1 MSQTVKIQG
10 RLLIKNVVLNFIGQ
24 VIPLI
29 VAVATVPYIIH
40 GLGADRFGIFSLAFV
55 VLGYFSIFDL
65 GLGRATTKFVS
76 EALGKGETER
86 IPVILWTSLASQF
99 SLGVLGSI
107 SLVMATPILVERIL
121 NIPPD
126 LMEETKNVF
135 YLLSLS
141 IPVVICS
148 ASLRGTLEAGQR
160 FDLVNAVTIP
170 SSCLTFLLPIIG
182 LLLSFQLS
190 GIVILLL
197 IVRVGA
203 IVAYLMLCFR
213 VYPRIKQLF
222 LIDTKMFRPLFTF
235 GGWVTVCSI
244 LIPILVYLDR
254 FLIGALRTVADVGY
268 YSVSYDI
275 ISRVGIF
282 PASLTMTLFPAFST
296 LEADRDKLKRL
307 YTCSLKYLLLVMG
320 PIIFV
325 LVIFAGDI
333 LHLWLGADWALKTT
347 LVFQILAI
355 GIFVNALSQ
364 MPANLLDGIGR
375 PDLRAK
381 VFLSYILPYIILLWF
396 LINKFGIVGAA
407 LAWTLR
413 ACLELLLF
421 FGVAWKTIHL
431 NPATFVQNG
440 VLRAIMVYGGMVVI
454 GLFVVGIWG
463 KTILTQGV
471 IVITCLTV
479 FALVVWRYVLD
490 NEEKQF
496 LFLAIKKVR

>member
-1 MSQTVKIQG
+1 MKIQG
-10 RLLIKNVVLNFIGQ
+10 NLLIKNTGLNLVGQ

-29 VAVATVPYIIH
+29 VAVVTVPFIIR
-40 GLGADRFGIFSLAFV
+40 GLGADRFGIFFLALV
-55 VLGYFSIFDL
+55 VLGYFGIFNL
-65 GLGRATTKFVS
+65 GLGRAITKFVS

-99 SLGVLGSI
+99 LLGVLGSI
-107 SLVMATPILVERIL
+107 SLVMMTPILVERIL
-121 NIPPD
+121 NIPPA
-126 LMEETKNVF
+126 LMEETKNTF

-148 ASLRGTLEAGQR
+148 ASLSGVLESAQR
-160 FDLVNAVTIP
+160 FDLVNAVRIP
-170 SSCLTFLLPIIG
+170 SSCLNFLLPALG
-182 LLLSFQLS
+182 LSLGFRLP

-197 IVRVGA
+197 VSRIGA
-203 IVAYLMLCFR
+203 IVAYLMLCFC
-213 VYPRIKQLF
+213 VYPRIKQSF
-222 LIDTKMFRPLFTF
+222 LIDTKVLRPLFIF
-235 GGWVTVCSI
+235 GGWITICSI

-282 PASLTMTLFPAFST
+282 PASFTMTLFPAFST
-296 LEADRDKLKRL
+296 LEADRDKLKCFYVR
-307 YTCSLKYLLLVMG
+307 SLKYLLLVMG

-325 LVIFAGDI
+325 LVIFAGNI
-333 LHLWLGADWALKTT
+333 LQLWLGSDWASKTT
-347 LVFQILAI
+347 LIFQILAI
-355 GIFVNALSQ
+355 GILMNSLSQ

-381 VFLSYILPYIILLWF
+381 IFLSYVLPYIILLWF
-396 LINKFGIVGAA
+396 LISKFGIVGAA

-413 ACLELLLF
+413 AGLELLLF
-421 FGVAWKTIHL
+421 FGMAWKITRL
-431 NPATFVQNG
+431 NPATFIQNG
-440 VLRAIMVYGGMVVI
+440 LPRAMMVYGGMVAI
-454 GLFVVGIWG
+454 GLFMVGIWG
-463 KTILTQGV
+463 QTILTQGI
-471 IVITCLTV
+471 IVIACLTV

-496 LFLAIKKVR
+496 LFSAINKVR